1 MDTNLRATYDEV
13 IKKGRVKMEK
23 QTRKRIPKETQDY
36 IVKMILEEGIK
47 IREMARKF
55 EIGESTIQRWLKAVR
70 DQKKQEATGS
80 KFITT
85 KEHEKMQA
93 QYEKELRALKEEN
106 DILKKAMHIFA
117 KNHE

>member
-1 MDTNLRATYDEV
+1 
-13 IKKGRVKMEK
+13 MEK
-23 QTRKRIPKETQDY
+23 QTRKRIPNETKDY
-36 IVKMILEEGIK
+36 IVKMILDEGVK
-47 IREMARKF
+47 AREVSRKF
-55 EIGESTIQRWLKAVR
+55 EIGESTIQRWLKAAR
-70 DQKKQEATGS
+70 DKNKQESTGS

-85 KEHEKMQA
+85 KEHEKMQL

>member
-13 IKKGRVKMEK
+13 NQKGRVKMEK

-36 IVKMILEEGIK
+36 IVKMIMEEGIK
-47 IREMARKF
+47 AREMSRKF
-55 EIGESTIQRWLKAVR
+55 EIGESSIQRWLKAAR
-70 DQKKQEATGS
+70 DKQKLEATES

-85 KEHEKMQA
+85 KEHQKMQA